1 MIMKSPIHLPLADH
15 ARDHLNECTFSKVL
29 GVYSN
34 VDQIQDFFKIAST
47 LLHTDHIIL
56 CFHQE
61 PYVWCQSE
69 LGFQAFMNPKQTPP
83 LCFNECDVLQS
94 TDPDFTHYVDYAQ
107 GLGLAYKRLAA
118 IDLKQEGR
126 SIGQVIVFDEG
137 DEGFDPTHLN
147 LVQSLIYNLIK
158 LLERH
163 AENLLYK
170 ELYEHEKS
178 LNWSKTKY
186 LQILAH
192 DLRAPFH
199 GLLGFSDV
207 LRHERHTLTEHEV
220 QNILEY
226 LDDTAQST
234 YELLERVLTWAM
246 ADGGRFTYHPIV
258 FNLADAS
265 AIVMDVLQGF
275 AQKKNI
281 QLKDQIPKS
290 IQVFA
295 DINMITSVI
304 QNLVSNAI
312 KFTTANSG
320 GVVTI
325 CAEADEHHVHLY
337 IRDTGRGMTA
347 EQLKNLFKPKLTIT
361 IKGTNGEAGAGLGL
375 VLCKR
380 FIDLNLGQIQV
391 SSKEGEGTTFQVTL
405 PTAVSKPATP
415 VMPTL

>member
-1 MIMKSPIHLPLADH
+1 MNSAIHLQIVDH

-29 GVYSN
+29 GVYSDS
-34 VDQIQDFFKIAST
+34 DQIQQFFKIAIT
-47 LLHTDHIIL
+47 LLQVDYIVL

-61 PYVWCQSE
+61 PYLWCQSD
-69 LGFQAFMNPKQTPP
+69 LGFQAFSNPKQTPP
-83 LCFNECDVLQS
+83 SCFIEHDVLQS
-94 TDPDFTHYVDYAQ
+94 GDAHFSDYADYVQ
-107 GLGLAYKRLAA
+107 SLGVSYQRLAA

-126 SIGQVIVFDEG
+126 SIGQVIVFDQRC
-137 DEGFDPTHLN
+137 DAFDHTHLT
-147 LVQSLIYNLIK
+147 LVQSLSSNLVK
-158 LLERH
+158 QLERH

-207 LRHERHTLTEHEV
+207 LRHERHTLTETEV
-220 QNILEY
+220 QNIVEY

-265 AIVMDVLQGF
+265 AIVMEVLQGF

-281 QLKDQIPKS
+281 QLKDQIPSS

-312 KFTTANSG
+312 KFTRANSG

-325 CAEADEHHVHLY
+325 CAEATEHHVHMY
-337 IRDTGRGMTA
+337 IRDTGMGMTA
-347 EQLKNLFKPKLTIT
+347 EQIENLFKPKLTIT

-405 PTAVSKPATP
+405 PAAVSKPATAAL
-415 VMPTL
+415 PTL